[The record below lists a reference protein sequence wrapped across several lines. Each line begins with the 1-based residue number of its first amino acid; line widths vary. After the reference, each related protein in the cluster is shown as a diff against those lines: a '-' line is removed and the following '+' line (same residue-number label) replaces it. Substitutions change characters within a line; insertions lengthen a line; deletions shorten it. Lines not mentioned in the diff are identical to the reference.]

1 MCFLLIPN
9 RYFPENADLHT
20 TLGLLYMQT
29 GKHQQAFEHLGT
41 TLTFEPQNTR
51 AILAAGAMMQVS
63 AMQIENWK
71 MYARLSIILIFF
83 FSGFCLLILWLYIYT

>member
-63 AMQIENWK
+63 AMQIEN
-71 MYARLSIILIFF
+71 
-83 FSGFCLLILWLYIYT
+83 

>member
-71 MYARLSIILIFF
+71 MYARLSIILFF